1 MYLHRL
7 SLVLLFKSTKTIEII
22 MTYTEDQAKEAIR
35 LYPHLTGDMKI
46 SGQAMDVYLYLR
58 IRSDGLTASK
68 VSQVWG
74 VSLQHSNQIL
84 KSLVKK
90 GYCERESK
98 PQGSG
103 GYEFSYKSI

>member
-1 MYLHRL
+1 
-7 SLVLLFKSTKTIEII
+7 

-35 LYPHLTGDMKI
+35 IYPHLTSSMKI

-58 IRSDGLTASK
+58 IRSDGLTAAKASK
-68 VSQVWG
+68 VWG
-74 VSLQHSNQIL
+74 ISLQHSNQLL

-90 GYCERESK
+90 GYCERESH
-98 PQGSG
+98 PQDSG